1 MARRKEFLAQLW
13 KDVINAPMR
22 GFWIENVVHEASRQ
36 PDAPFADLGLVL
48 QRLLALGADPRD
60 LSLIARHASYEAVFS
75 VLYMLD
81 DPGVDGD
88 DNKMMHEELL
98 GADPSGLEGRPGSA
112 PGDR

>member
-1 MARRKEFLAQLW
+1 MATRAEFLANLW
-13 KDVINAPMR
+13 TGVINAPMK
-22 GFWIENVVHEASRQ
+22 GHWIETVIRDSSQ
-36 PDAPFADLGLVL
+36 DPDAPFADLGLAV
-48 QRLLALGADPRD
+48 QRLLGLGADPRD
-60 LSLIARHASYEAVFS
+60 LSLIARHATYEAVFE

-112 PGDR
+112 PDDP